1 VCRVRWPVGYGEER
15 EASHT
20 CAAAALAKLAD
31 SLCSSTREPSE
42 NTTVGIPNVWTNHEL
57 LRRKRAVYV
66 VMNRERVGELRE
78 EKGCNSS
85 IAEGHMLHTAGHF
98 SCAPALLAGPH
109 Y

>member
-1 VCRVRWPVGYGEER
+1 
-15 EASHT
+15 
-20 CAAAALAKLAD
+20 
-31 SLCSSTREPSE
+31 
-42 NTTVGIPNVWTNHEL
+42 VGIPNVWTIHEL

-66 VMNRERVGELRE
+66 LMNRERVGELRE